1 MSVDSYTVHG
11 VSRKV
16 TKNGDDYLSLKLD
29 DIYVNF
35 FRPSDVAVSVE
46 KGHTVSFSTTFV

>member
-1 MSVDSYTVHG
+1 MDSYTVHW

-29 DIYVNF
+29 NTFVNF
-35 FRPSDVAVSVE
+35 FRPSDITVSVI
-46 KGHTVSFSTTFV
+46 

>member
-1 MSVDSYTVHG
+1 MDSYTVHG